1 MLFSELSK
9 LTKGECTQEE
19 YEAINAV
26 YMTLDDMSKEDAAKL
41 WKKLY
46 LKKHKEADKAKLEK
60 HKEADK
66 AKLEKQH
73 SIEYLRTLEPGHMER
88 LKGEGLLMV
97 EKSLDG
103 DYDRNEKRVLWLRV
117 GTIIKGYKDVYLGWV
132 SAYGYT
138 VAENNPGKLTAKGEL
153 IK

>member
-46 LKKHKEADKAKLEK
+46 SKKHKEADKAKLEK
-60 HKEADK
+60 
-66 AKLEKQH
+66 QR
-73 SIEYLRTLEPGHMER
+73 SIEYLRTLKPGHMER

-103 DYDRNEKRVLWLRV
+103 DYDRHEKRALWLRV
-117 GTIIKGYKDVYLGWV
+117 GTIIKGYKDVFLGWV

>member
-46 LKKHKEADKAKLEK
+46 LKK